1 MDSQPQNAELPF
13 DDSPQFRLKAGLYP
27 LTQLDVSHYEYSR
40 FDEQLRAKAAEAP
53 AFFQHT
59 PVVLNFEPYGDQLAP
74 PLMEL
79 AALCREHG
87 LIPVAVSSRDEALHA
102 AAREAGLAILSVGRA
117 AREPATAPTPA
128 VKEKKASASAAETTT
143 APAPDVVAKP
153 TRVIDTPIRS
163 GQQVYAAG
171 GDLIVLSAVSAGA
184 EVLADGNIH
193 IYGALRGRALAG
205 VKGDTSAQIFCQSLE
220 AELVSVAGTFMLDED
235 LRDAHWKA
243 ARRIRLNDQTL
254 DIQPLN

>member
-1 MDSQPQNAELPF
+1 MPF

-102 AAREAGLAILSVGRA
+102 AAREAGLAILSSGSRSP
-117 AREPATAPTPA
+117 R
-128 VKEKKASASAAETTT
+128 
-143 APAPDVVAKP
+143 
-153 TRVIDTPIRS
+153 TRYSPP
-163 GQQVYAAG
+163 
-171 GDLIVLSAVSAGA
+171 
-184 EVLADGNIH
+184 
-193 IYGALRGRALAG
+193 
-205 VKGDTSAQIFCQSLE
+205 
-220 AELVSVAGTFMLDED
+220 
-235 LRDAHWKA
+235 
-243 ARRIRLNDQTL
+243 
-254 DIQPLN
+254 PLL

>member
-13 DDSPQFRLKAGLYP
+13 DNSPQFRLKAGLYP
-27 LTQLDVSHYEYSR
+27 LTQLDISHYEYSR

-74 PLMEL
+74 PLREL
-79 AALCREHG
+79 AALCQEHG
-87 LIPVAVSSRDEALHA
+87 LIPVAISSRDEALHA

-117 AREPATAPTPA
+117 AREPAADPAP
-128 VKEKKASASAAETTT
+128 KAEAPFAEAPS
-143 APAPDVVAKP
+143 APAPELAAAKP

-235 LRDAHWKA
+235 LREAHWKS